1 MPDHFRNF
9 SEGYNEWLD
18 RAEVHE
24 EYLRGRMSEANF
36 FRWREKKGISGPLDI
51 APVWNGKGVL
61 NIPTDQFKVF
71 NNIWNHNLLIASSLR
86 KAFKFQMDSKICG
99 DVLKKN
105 WEEFP
110 VSLPF
115 DRVFLDIKNERAP
128 NEQGIKEILFFLKK
142 EEPMQKKEI
151 ENLINGFV
159 DEFEVLSQD
168 YVRDELEKKAPFWS
182 KPFIKMNVA
191 IRTTSKERNRKL
203 LFYPMYG
210 VMPQEQEVLSLD
222 DFKLEWHPISPE
234 LTDMDEYLSDYP
246 KKEENNKIA
255 YLLKGMLFCFFKTL
269 YLKQQGQAMQTTHG
283 FKKPS
288 EVTVRPP
295 KKRKKHPLY
304 EYHLLEIKP
313 QVATRSEPGIGDEP
327 NGTRQRRHMV
337 RGFYR
342 TYKRPIRSGPNVGKT
357 RVFVQSH
364 ARGDESLG
372 YVKKDYVFANDE
384 NVVD

>member
-18 RAEVHE
+18 RAEVYE
-24 EYLRGRMSEANF
+24 EYTLGRMSKANF
-36 FRWREKKGISGPLDI
+36 FRWREKKSISGPLDI
-51 APVWNGKGVL
+51 APVWNGRGVL
-61 NIPTDQFKVF
+61 NIPDEAFDVF
-71 NNIWNHNLLIASSLR
+71 NDIWMHYLLIAPSLR
-86 KAFKFQMDSKICG
+86 KTFKFQMDSKICS

-105 WEEFP
+105 WEEFS
-110 VSLPF
+110 VCLPF

-128 NEQGIKEILFFLKK
+128 KEQGIDEILFFLKK
-142 EEPMQKKEI
+142 EDPLSNKEI
-151 ENLINGFV
+151 ENI
-159 DEFEVLSQD
+159 FEVLPPD
-168 YVRDELEKKAPFWS
+168 YVRNELGKKGVFWS
-182 KPFIKMNVA
+182 KPFIKINVA

-203 LFYPMYG
+203 VFYPMYG
-210 VMPQEQEVLSLD
+210 IMPQEQEVLSLN

-234 LTDMDEYLSDYP
+234 LRDVGEKLLKDRNNGYP
-246 KKEENNKIA
+246 
-255 YLLKGMLFCFFKTL
+255 YVPDLLKGTLFCFFKML
-269 YLKQQGQAMQTTHG
+269 YFKQQGQAMQTTHG

-288 EVTVRPP
+288 EITARPP

-313 QVATRSEPGIGDEP
+313 QVASRSEPGIGDEP

-364 ARGDESLG
+364 ARGDETLG

-384 NVVD
+384 

>member
-18 RAEVHE
+18 RAEVYE
-24 EYLRGRMSEANF
+24 EYMQGRMSNANF
-36 FRWREKKGISGPLDI
+36 FRWKEKKGISGPLDI
-51 APVWNGKGVL
+51 TPIWNGKGVL
-61 NIPTDQFKVF
+61 NIPADKVTVF
-71 NNIWNHNLLIASSLR
+71 NEIWMHNLLIAPFLR
-86 KAFKFQMDSKICG
+86 KAFKFQMDSKICS
-99 DVLKKN
+99 DVIKKN
-105 WEEFP
+105 WEEFS

-128 NEQGIKEILFFLKK
+128 KEQGIKEILFFLKK
-142 EEPMQKKEI
+142 EDPMPKKEM
-151 ENLINGFV
+151 ENFIN
-159 DEFEVLSQD
+159 EFEVFPPD
-168 YVRDELEKKAPFWS
+168 YVRDELEKTAFFWS

-191 IRTTSKERNRKL
+191 VRTTSKERNRKL

-210 VMPQEQEVLSLD
+210 IMPQEQEVLSLD
-222 DFKLEWHPISPE
+222 DFKLEWNPISPE
-234 LTDMDEYLSDYP
+234 LIDIDDYLS
-246 KKEENNKIA
+246 ENTQITGKTTIA
-255 YLLKGMLFCFFKTL
+255 YLAKGMLFCFFKTL
-269 YLKQQGQAMQTTHG
+269 YLKQQRQAVQTTQG

-313 QVATRSEPGIGDEP
+313 QVAPRSEPSIGDEP

-357 RVFVQSH
+357 RVFVRSH
-364 ARGDESLG
+364 ARGDETLG